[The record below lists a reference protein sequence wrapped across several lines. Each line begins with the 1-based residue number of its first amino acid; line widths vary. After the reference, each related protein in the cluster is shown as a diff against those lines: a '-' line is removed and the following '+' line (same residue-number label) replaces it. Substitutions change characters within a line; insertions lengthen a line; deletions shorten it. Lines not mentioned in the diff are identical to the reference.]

1 MHLQVP
7 WTINHG
13 PWTNNNMNEAEK
25 DPQRHIIIKGA
36 RVHNLKNMD
45 VAIPKNKLVVVTG
58 MSGSGKSSL
67 AFDTLYAEG
76 QRRYVESLSSYA
88 RQFLGRMNKPDVDYI
103 KGIAPAIAI
112 EQKVITSN
120 PRSTVGT
127 STEIY
132 DYLKLLFSRIG
143 KTISPVSGGIV
154 KKDSVTDVINF
165 IMTLPD
171 ETQVTVLCPL
181 YPHNNR
187 SLKEE
192 LAVLMQKGFVR
203 VEFKGKLSKI
213 ESLLEDMSIV
223 DDGSW
228 LVEELKVEG
237 EKPKAESKK
246 VKGKSAKKKA
256 ESEET
261 EVQLGTNGL
270 QLTTYNSQQTVRIV
284 IDRIS
289 KNEEDETLS
298 RLGDSIQTAF
308 FEGKGDCYV
317 RFTQPDPD
325 NEQERFFCDRF
336 ELDGIRFE
344 EPTPNFFSFN
354 NPYGACK
361 RCEGY
366 GKVIGIDADLVI
378 PDKSKSVYE
387 GAIAPWRGEKMR
399 EWNDKLIKNALKF
412 DFPIHRQYNQLTE
425 KQQQLLWTGNSY
437 FQGLDA
443 FFKEIEEQTYKIQYR
458 VMLSRYRGKT
468 TCPDCKGSRLRQD
481 ASYVKING
489 KSITDVVLMPLD
501 KALEFFKNIELN
513 ETDAKVG
520 KRLLMEITNRL
531 LFLNDVG
538 LRYLTLNRLS
548 NTLSG
553 GESQR
558 INLATSLG
566 SSLVGSIYV
575 LDEPSIGLHPRDTQR
590 LISVLK
596 SLRDVGN
603 TVLVVEHEE
612 EIMKAADHIIDIGPE
627 AGTHGGNLMFSG
639 TYDEIIKDD
648 NSLTGRYLSGKEKIA
663 IPTSRRKWND
673 FIEIKG
679 ARENNLKHVNAK
691 FPLGVLTVVTGVSGS
706 GKTSLVKRV
715 LAPVLQKTLGSYNG
729 EQTGSFDSIE
739 GDYQKIEQVEL
750 VDQNP
755 IGRSSRSNPVTYV
768 KAWDEIRNLFAEQP
782 ISKAAGLKPSAFYFN
797 VEGGRCDVCQGEGE
811 VKIEMQ
817 FMADIFLTCEAC
829 GGKRFKQHILDVT
842 YHDKNVSEVLGMT
855 IEEAL
860 EFFNKEAKI
869 ITKIKP
875 LMDVGLGYVQLGQ
888 SSNTLSGGE
897 AQRIKL
903 ASFLVKG
910 NNTHKTLFIFD
921 EPTTGL
927 HFADI
932 KKLLKSFDALL
943 DQGNTI
949 IVIEHN
955 MDVIKCADWVIDIG
969 PEGGDYG
976 GKVVFEGLPENLIK
990 EKDSYTG
997 KFLKERF

>member
-1 MHLQVP
+1 M
-7 WTINHG
+7 I
-13 PWTNNNMNEAEK
+13 NEADK
-25 DPQRHIIIKGA
+25 DPKKHIIIKGT
-36 RVHNLKNMD
+36 RVHNLKNLD

-76 QRRYVESLSSYA
+76 QRRYVESLSAYA

-143 KTISPVSGGIV
+143 KTISPVSAGVV

-165 IMTLPD
+165 IMTLSD
-171 ETQVTVLCPL
+171 ETQATILCPL

-203 VEFKGKLSKI
+203 IEYQGKISRI
-213 ESLLEDMSIV
+213 ETLLE
-223 DDGSW
+223 
-228 LVEELKVEG
+228 EEGLDNTVWDNTE
-237 EKPKAESKK
+237 
-246 VKGKSAKKKA
+246 
-256 ESEET
+256 ESE
-261 EVQLGTNGL
+261 VIDRDR
-270 QLTTYNSQQTVRIV
+270 YKDHAVHIV
-284 IDRIS
+284 IDRITKDNS
-289 KNEEDETLS
+289 DETMS
-298 RLGDSIQTAF
+298 RLGDSVQTAF

-317 RFTQPDPD
+317 RYQEPGAET
-325 NEQERFFCDRF
+325 EKERFFCDRF
-336 ELDGIRFE
+336 ELDGIKFE

-366 GKVIGIDADLVI
+366 GKVIGIDEDLVI
-378 PDKSKSVYE
+378 PDKSKSVYD

-399 EWNDKLIKNALKF
+399 EWNDVLVKNALKF
-412 DFPIHRQYNQLTE
+412 DFPIHRQYNQLTKKE
-425 KQQQLLWTGNSY
+425 QELLWKGNKY
-437 FQGLDA
+437 FRGLDE
-443 FFKEIEEQTYKIQYR
+443 FFKEMEAQTYKIQYR

-468 TCPDCKGSRLRQD
+468 TCPECKGSRLRHD
-481 ASYVKING
+481 ATYVKINDH
-489 KSITDVVLMPLD
+489 SITDVVLMPLD
-501 KALEFFKNIELN
+501 KALEFFQNLELN
-513 ETDAKVG
+513 PTDVTVG
-520 KRLLMEITNRL
+520 KRLLTEITNRL
-531 LFLNDVG
+531 SFLNDVG
-538 LRYLTLNRLS
+538 LSYLTLNRLS

-590 LISVLK
+590 LITVLK

-612 EIMKAADHIIDIGPE
+612 EIMKAADHIIDIGPA
-627 AGTHGGNLMFSG
+627 AGTHGGELIFSG

-648 NSLTGRYLSGKEKIA
+648 NSLTGKYLSGKEEIA
-663 IPTSRRKWND
+663 IPESRRKWND

-679 ARENNLKHVNAK
+679 ARENNLQHVTAK
-691 FPLGVLTVVTGVSGS
+691 FPLGVFTAVTGVSGS
-706 GKTSLVKRV
+706 GKTSLVKRI
-715 LAPVLQKTLGSYNG
+715 LAPALQKVLGNYNG
-729 EQTGSFDSIE
+729 EQTGSYDAIE
-739 GDYQKIEQVEL
+739 GDYSKIEQVEL

-768 KAWDEIRNLFAEQP
+768 KAWDEIRNLYAALP
-782 ISKAAGLKPSAFYFN
+782 VAKAAGLKPSAFSFN

-817 FMADIFLTCEAC
+817 FMADIFLTCETC

-842 YHDKNVSEVLGMT
+842 YNEKNVADVLSMT
-855 IEEAL
+855 IEEGL
-860 EFFNKEAKI
+860 EFFANEPKI
-869 ITKIKP
+869 VAKIKP

-910 NNTHKTLFIFD
+910 NNPHKTLFIFD

-943 DQGNTI
+943 AHGNTI

-969 PEGGDYG
+969 PEGGDRG
-976 GKVVFEGLPENLIK
+976 GKVMFEGLPEDLIK
-990 EKDSYTG
+990 VKDSYTG
-997 KFLKERF
+997 KFLADRFMNS